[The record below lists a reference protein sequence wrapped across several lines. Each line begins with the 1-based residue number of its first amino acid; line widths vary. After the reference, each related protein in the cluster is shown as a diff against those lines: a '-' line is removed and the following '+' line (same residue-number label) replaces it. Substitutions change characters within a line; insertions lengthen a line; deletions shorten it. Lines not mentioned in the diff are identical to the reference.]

1 LESEEIKASKK
12 DIRTLRKVLKQGTL
26 EQKEQIVSE
35 LKKDDFKNAIETAK
49 EIEAQSKPKN
59 VSPET
64 EAPLDDRVGD
74 IIANP
79 EVSPT
84 RSNSDL
90 DVFLMLADRIYCPK
104 CGKNAMTEL
113 RWSCCSLSLNEA
125 ANLAEGEKNKH
136 NCLADSHD
144 TRVEE
149 GRREIVEH
157 AGTLIMECTHMEP
170 KSYSEMALWVPIDNS
185 FPAISKIHRA
195 FCSLLHRDEAPR
207 VDCF

>member
-1 LESEEIKASKK
+1 MIWVLKNQLGRRNLSNTQFEIMVGKEYELQKKIGRGGWRSKSWKGKSKVSKWYIDRPERTRDRIALEHSISPNTVARSANLYNSLKAIQEVAPEIARKLESEEIKASKK

-26 EQKEQIVSE
+26 EHKEQIVSE

-49 EIEAQSKPKN
+49 EIEAQSKPKS

-90 DVFLMLADRIYCPK
+90 DVFLMLADRIY
-104 CGKNAMTEL
+104 
-113 RWSCCSLSLNEA
+113 
-125 ANLAEGEKNKH
+125 
-136 NCLADSHD
+136 
-144 TRVEE
+144 
-149 GRREIVEH
+149 
-157 AGTLIMECTHMEP
+157 
-170 KSYSEMALWVPIDNS
+170 
-185 FPAISKIHRA
+185 
-195 FCSLLHRDEAPR
+195 
-207 VDCF
+207 